1 MLHVCPLSPPA
12 AVQYVRHWAALRAA
26 HAFQQWLSFAL
37 ACDLRGAAAG
47 WCSLSAAHDE
57 TSAQLAGARVTKE
70 QLLALSRIAMLQA
83 SRVCEQ
89 LLRSQ
94 LRLKTAWCF
103 SRWAQ
108 RACEYDA
115 CCVGDKREP
124 SADWP
129 PPALPPPRVL
139 LIRP

>member
-1 MLHVCPLSPPA
+1 MAQRRARRRA

-37 ACDLRGAAAG
+37 ASDLRGAAAD

-83 SRVCEQ
+83 CPCLTLTLTLTLTLNLTLTLAHIACRP
-89 LLRSQ
+89 
-94 LRLKTAWCF
+94 
-103 SRWAQ
+103 
-108 RACEYDA
+108 RACA
-115 CCVGDKREP
+115 
-124 SADWP
+124 SSSF
-129 PPALPPPRVL
+129 PRSCA
-139 LIRP
+139 